1 MNSLVLLNGSPRGE
15 RSTSMKML
23 VRVAEGWQRGGG
35 QKPEVL
41 HLAHRAG
48 FDRAVKAF
56 AEADTLLLGMPLY
69 TDAMPALVKSY
80 IEALQPRTAMAEG
93 ENPALGFLVQSG
105 FPEASH
111 SRPLERYL
119 QKLARRFGSRYV
131 GTIVRGG
138 GESLQMMP
146 DCANEKL
153 WARLR
158 TLGEQLAREGHFGAE
173 VLRTVA
179 GVERMSALTLVLAK
193 LAVHLPI
200 VNFYWNGMLK
210 KNGAWQRRFA
220 APYAPPCKLLNWAA
234 GGPPAHRLLAPA
246 SRSR

>member
-1 MNSLVLLNGSPRGE
+1 VLLNGSPRGE
-15 RSTSMKML
+15 RSNSMKML
-23 VRVAEGWQRGGG
+23 ARVAEGWQRGGG

-56 AEADTLLLGMPLY
+56 AEADTLVLGMPLY
-69 TDAMPALVKSY
+69 TDAMPALVKTY
-80 IEALQPRTAMAEG
+80 IEALQPRTAAAVG
-93 ENPALGFLVQSG
+93 ANPALGFLVQSG

-119 QKLARRFGSRYV
+119 KKLARRLGSRYA

-138 GESLQMMP
+138 GESLQMIP
-146 DCANEKL
+146 DRANEKL

-158 TLGEQLAREGHFGAE
+158 TLGEQLYREGSFGAE
-173 VLRTVA
+173 ELRAVA
-179 GVERMSALTLVLAK
+179 GVERMSALSLALAR

-210 KNGAWQRRFA
+210 KNGAWQQRFA
-220 APYAPPCKLLNWAA
+220 APYAPPFKL
-234 GGPPAHRLLAPA
+234 
-246 SRSR
+246 

>member
-15 RSTSMKML
+15 RSNSMKML
-23 VRVAEGWQRGGG
+23 ARVAEGWQRGGG

-41 HLAHRAG
+41 HLAQRTG

-56 AEADTLLLGMPLY
+56 AEADTLVLGMPLY
-69 TDAMPALVKSY
+69 TDAMPALVKLY
-80 IEALQPRTAMAEG
+80 IEALQPRTAAAEG
-93 ENPALGFLVQSG
+93 ANPALGFLVQSG

-119 QKLARRFGSRYV
+119 QKLAQRLGSRYV

-146 DCANEKL
+146 DRANEKL

-158 TLGEQLAREGHFGAE
+158 SLGEQLACEGRFGEAE
-173 VLRTVA
+173 LRAVA
-179 GVERMSALTLVLAK
+179 GVERMSALSLALAK

-200 VNFYWNGMLK
+200 ANFYWNGMLK

-220 APYAPPCKLLNWAA
+220 APYASAA
-234 GGPPAHRLLAPA
+234 EL
-246 SRSR
+246 

>member
-15 RSTSMKML
+15 RSNSMKML
-23 VRVAEGWQRGGG
+23 ARVAEGWQHGGG

-41 HLAHRAG
+41 HLAHRTG

-56 AEADTLLLGMPLY
+56 AEADTLVLGMPLY
-69 TDAMPALVKSY
+69 TDAMPALVKTY
-80 IEALQPRTAMAEG
+80 IEALQPRTAAAE
-93 ENPALGFLVQSG
+93 EANPALGFLVQSG

-119 QKLARRFGSRYV
+119 QKLAGRLGSRYV

-138 GESLQMMP
+138 GESLQMTP
-146 DCANEKL
+146 DRANQKL

-158 TLGEQLAREGHFGAE
+158 TLGEQLYREGSFGAE
-173 VLRTVA
+173 ELRAVA
-179 GVERMSALTLVLAK
+179 GVERMSALTLALTR

-200 VNFYWNGMLK
+200 TQFYWNRMLK
-210 KNGAWQRRFA
+210 KNGAWQQRFA
-220 APYAPPCKLLNWAA
+220 APYAPPFKL
-234 GGPPAHRLLAPA
+234 
-246 SRSR
+246 

>member
-1 MNSLVLLNGSPRGE
+1 MHSLILLNGSPRGE
-15 RSTSMKML
+15 RSNSMKML
-23 VRVAEGWQRGGG
+23 ARVAEGWQRGGG

-41 HLAHRAG
+41 HLAHRTE
-48 FDRAVKAF
+48 FDRAVKVF

-80 IEALQPRTAMAEG
+80 IEALKPHTAAAEG

-105 FPEASH
+105 FPEASR
-111 SRPLERYL
+111 SRLLERYL
-119 QKLARRFGSRYV
+119 QKLARRLGSRYV

-146 DCANEKL
+146 DRANQKL

-158 TLGEQLAREGHFGAE
+158 TLGEQLYCEGSFGE
-173 VLRTVA
+173 EELRAVA
-179 GVERMSALTLVLAK
+179 GVERLSVLTAALAR

-200 VNFYWNGMLK
+200 ANFYWNGMLK

-220 APYAPPCKLLNWAA
+220 APYAPAA
-234 GGPPAHRLLAPA
+234 EL
-246 SRSR
+246 

>member
-15 RSTSMKML
+15 RSNSMKML
-23 VRVAEGWQRGGG
+23 SRVAEGWQRGGG
-35 QKPEVL
+35 PEPEVL

-48 FDRAVKAF
+48 FDRAVQAF

-69 TDAMPALVKSY
+69 TDSMPALVKSY
-80 IEALQPRTAMAEG
+80 IEALQPRTAAADG
-93 ENPALGFLVQSG
+93 ANPALGFLVQSG

-119 QKLARRFGSRYV
+119 QKLAGRLGSRYV

-138 GESLQMMP
+138 GESLQMVP
-146 DCANEKL
+146 DRANQKL

-158 TLGEQLAREGHFGAE
+158 TLGEQLYREGSFGAE
-173 VLRTVA
+173 ELRAVA
-179 GVERMSALTLVLAK
+179 GVERMPALTLALAR

-200 VNFYWNGMLK
+200 VNFYWNGVLK

-220 APYAPPCKLLNWAA
+220 APYA
-234 GGPPAHRLLAPA
+234 GSGQT
-246 SRSR
+246 